1 MTANVD
7 QPPLLRIGIV
17 IESFLQPRWV
27 RKSLENLLATGLG
40 QFALVVKVKAK
51 GNGGGLLY
59 KLYNR
64 MDRRLYPTT
73 ATELV
78 NIEDLFSA
86 VPMVENVDK
95 IAESNLDL
103 LINFASTEWNK
114 KVSNS
119 AKHGVW
125 FHTFGDAPGFRE
137 VMEDIPTTNLS
148 LKSLQGDTEQI
159 IYFSSSPTL
168 SKLSVGVNNNT
179 CYWKAAA
186 FMARALRD
194 LLTPR
199 RNDAAKASERC
210 AVAPLRERSKP
221 GNAAMSGMFLKLT
234 GRAAARAFEKFSSFD
249 QWIVGYRFDS
259 EEFKYLIPPADR
271 FWADP
276 FQIKVDDRHYIFFE
290 DYVNS
295 AGRAHISVVEVD
307 RNGIISGPTEV
318 LKLDCHLSYP
328 FIFKWQDDYYMI
340 PETGERNVVE
350 LYRAMSFP
358 LKWEPVKIL
367 LEARAPLDTTLTEV
381 NGTWLM
387 FVNIE
392 EEGVAVN
399 WDELHLYFADSPLGP
414 WKPHARNPIV
424 SDVRTARPAGRL
436 FQLNGAL
443 FRPSQDSSLRYG
455 YGAIINIVTEVSATT
470 YKETPV
476 LKFHPDR
483 DTDLLGIHTVNMTE
497 EMTVF
502 DCLMKRS
509 KFGKVRLPALRGS
522 LDRLSSDNIK
532 AVLKDR
538 TLLAD

>member
-1 MTANVD
+1 MTATFA
-7 QPPLLRIGIV
+7 QPTLLRIGII
-17 IESFLQPRWV
+17 IESFSQPRWV
-27 RKSLENLLATGLG
+27 RKSLENVLATGRG
-40 QFALVVKVKAK
+40 QFALVVKVPDKRDS
-51 GNGGGLLY
+51 GGLLY

-78 NIEDLFSA
+78 NIEDLFSKLP
-86 VPMVENVDK
+86 VVEDLEKV
-95 IAESNLDL
+95 AEFDLDL
-103 LINFASTEWNK
+103 LMNFASTGWNQ

-125 FHTFGDAPGFRE
+125 FHTFGDAPGFSE
-137 VMEDIPTTNLS
+137 LLHDMPLTNLS
-148 LKSLQGDTEQI
+148 LKSLKGETEQI
-159 IYFSSSPTL
+159 IYFSGSPML
-168 SKLSVGVNNNT
+168 SKFSVAVNNNT

-194 LLTPR
+194 LQAGGNEVVKFDHRLNKPGT
-199 RNDAAKASERC
+199 
-210 AVAPLRERSKP
+210 P
-221 GNAAMSGMFLKLT
+221 GNAAMSQIFLKLA
-234 GRAAARAFEKFSSFD
+234 GRAAARVFEKFSSFD
-249 QWIVGYRFDS
+249 QWIVGYRFDND
-259 EEFKYLIPPADR
+259 EFKYLLPPADR

-276 FQIKVDDRHYIFFE
+276 FQVKVDGRYYIFFE

-328 FIFKWQDDYYMI
+328 FIFEWQGDYYMI

-350 LYRAMSFP
+350 LYRATSFP
-358 LKWEPVKIL
+358 FKWEPVKVL
-367 LEARAPLDTTLTEV
+367 LEARAPLDTTLIEV
-381 NGTWLM
+381 NGTWMM

-399 WDELHLYFADSPLGP
+399 WDELHLYLADSPLGP

-424 SDVRTARPAGRL
+424 SDVRLARPAGRL
-436 FQLNGAL
+436 FWLNGAL
-443 FRPSQDSSLRYG
+443 FRPSQDSSHRYG
-455 YGAIINIVTEVSATT
+455 YGTIINIVTEISPTA

-476 LKFHPDR
+476 IQFKPDL
-483 DTDLLGIHTVNMTE
+483 DNDLLGIHTVNLLE
-497 EMTVF
+497 ELTVF

-509 KFGKVRLPALRGS
+509 KFGKVQPPRLKGS

-532 AVLKDR
+532 AALKDR
-538 TLLAD
+538 TAWAE

>member
-1 MTANVD
+1 MTANSEK
-7 QPPLLRIGIV
+7 PPPFRIGII
-17 IESFLQPRWV
+17 IESFSQPRWV
-27 RKSLENLLATGLG
+27 RKSLENVLATGLG
-40 QFALVVKVKAK
+40 TFALVAKVEAK
-51 GNGGGLLY
+51 SSGGGLLY

-78 NIEDLFSA
+78 NIEDLFSE
-86 VPMVENVDK
+86 VPVMEGVEKV
-95 IAESNLDL
+95 AEFNLDL
-103 LINFASTEWNK
+103 LMNFASTEWNK

-137 VMEDIPTTNLS
+137 VMEDIPITNLS

-159 IYFSSSPTL
+159 IYFSGSPTL

-194 LLTPR
+194 LQSGDKSPT
-199 RNDAAKASERC
+199 
-210 AVAPLRERSKP
+210 PLRERAEPGTP
-221 GNAAMSGMFLKLT
+221 GNAAMSGLFLKLA
-234 GRAAARAFEKFSSFD
+234 GRAAARAFEKLSSVE
-249 QWIVGYRFDS
+249 QWIVGYRFDG

-276 FQIKVDDRHYIFFE
+276 FQLKVDGRYYIFFE

-307 RNGIISGPTEV
+307 RNGIVSGPTDV

-328 FIFKWQDDYYMI
+328 FVFEWQGDYYMI

-350 LYRAMSFP
+350 LYRATSFP
-358 LKWEPVKIL
+358 LKWEPVKVL
-367 LEARAPLDTTLTEV
+367 LEARAPLDTTLIEV
-381 NGTWLM
+381 DGTWWM

-414 WKPHARNPIV
+414 WKPHARNPV
-424 SDVRTARPAGRL
+424 LSDVRLARPAGRL
-436 FQLNGAL
+436 FWLNGAL

-455 YGAIINIVTEVSATT
+455 YATVVNKVDEISPSA
-470 YKETPV
+470 YRETPV
-476 LKFHPDR
+476 LKVNPDW
-483 DTDLLGIHTVNMTE
+483 DNDLLGVHTVNLLD

-509 KFGKVRLPALRGS
+509 KFGKVRPPAVRGS
-522 LDRLSSDNIK
+522 LDLLSSDNIK
-532 AVLKDR
+532 AALEDR
-538 TLLAD
+538 TTLADNYTEF